1 MQFAI
6 SQFYIAN
13 NYVMQEAL
21 RKVVKGVGGLSH
33 SEWRSFENER
43 RIGTGRPEEQ
53 RLFVD
58 GDLIEQFLEL
68 R

>member
-1 MQFAI
+1 M
-6 SQFYIAN
+6 
-13 NYVMQEAL
+13 
-21 RKVVKGVGGLSH
+21 KGVGGLSH